1 MKPSQQ
7 RALLTT
13 LLTTV
18 CGGLLFVSDASAAP
32 AKDPIKAPEEIQAK
46 GKLTFCSD
54 LENPPAEGMASD
66 GKTPVGAAVDI
77 MKALGDEMGVK
88 SQIDNYQFSG
98 IFAALD
104 TGKCDLIIASLGNTP
119 ERAQR
124 YWMVDYWRVNTALL
138 VPKGNPLHLA
148 SYEDL
153 SGRSVAAL
161 LGSRNAGLI
170 KQISDKL
177 VSENKKPIEQVLLGT
192 NVAAFQNL
200 GLKRVDAFAS
210 DSLVINYYLSK
221 GRSRFE
227 LVGVPVPPKTWSIAI
242 TKANVALKDAVQA
255 SIDRMNSDGQM
266 AAITKKWGIEDGVG
280 LCSSAHSCE

>member
-1 MKPSQQ
+1 M
-7 RALLTT
+7 LLVTHAGT
-13 LLTTV
+13 
-18 CGGLLFVSDASAAP
+18 ANAA
-32 AKDPIKAPEEIQAK
+32 DPITPPEDIRAK
-46 GKLTFCSD
+46 GVLTFCSD
-54 LENPPAEGMASD
+54 LENPPAEGMADD

-77 MKALGDEMGVK
+77 MKALADEMGVK
-88 SQIDNYQFSG
+88 CRIDNYQFSG

-104 TGKCDLIIASLGNTP
+104 TGKCDLIIASLGKTP

-124 YWMVDYWRVNTALL
+124 YWLVDYWRVNTALL
-138 VPKGNPLHLA
+138 VPKGNPLRLA
-148 SYEDL
+148 GYEDL

-177 VSENKKPIEQVLLGT
+177 VSENRPPIVQVLLGT

-210 DSLVINYYLSK
+210 DSLVINFYLAK
-221 GRSRFE
+221 GHNRFE

-242 TKANVALKDAVQA
+242 VKSNVPLKDAVQA
-255 SIDRMNSDGQM
+255 SIDRMNHDGQM
-266 AAITKKWGIEDGVG
+266 ARITKKWGIESGVG
-280 LCSSAHSCE
+280 LCSSAQPCE